1 MMMYKYIDCKYP
13 IEIERNEIYPAIYE
27 YILPRP
33 TYCIGKLY
41 IDGKWFCDVIEDTD
55 RGLSDEMAE
64 EEIIKKKV
72 KGETAIPT
80 GIYPVYLTYS
90 PKYKKKMPLIDNVK
104 GYSGIRIHSGNTS
117 KDTEGCLIVGKNKEV
132 GKVLESRKTYNT
144 LFKKLVQANSKIII
158 DIQRKY
164 TV

>member
-1 MMMYKYIDCKYP
+1 MRITL
-13 IEIERNEIYPAIYE
+13 IRIAN
-27 YILPRP
+27 RP

-41 IDGKWFCDVIEDTD
+41 IDGKYFCDTIEDTD
-55 RGLSDEMAE
+55 RGLKDEMSV
-64 EEIIKKKV
+64 EEILKLKV

-80 GIYPVYLTYS
+80 GIYHVFLTYS
-90 PKYKKKMPLIDNVK
+90 PKYKKQMPLIDNVK

-117 KDTEGCLIVGKNKEV
+117 KDTEGCLLVGLNTKV
-132 GKVLESRKTYNT
+132 GMVTQSRKYYNI
-144 LFKKLVQANSKIII
+144 LFKELVKTNERIII

>member
-1 MMMYKYIDCKYP
+1 MRLTLIR
-13 IEIERNEIYPAIYE
+13 IAN
-27 YILPRP
+27 RP

-41 IDGKWFCDVIEDTD
+41 LDGKWFCDVIEDTD
-55 RGLSDEMAE
+55 RGLDDSMTEAE
-64 EEIIKKKV
+64 ILKRKV

-80 GIYPVYLTYS
+80 GIYQVLLTYS
-90 PKYKKKMPLIDNVK
+90 PKYKRIMPLISNVK

-117 KDTEGCLIVGKNKEV
+117 KDTEGCLIVGKNTKV
-132 GKVLESRKTYNT
+132 GMVTDSRNTYNA
-144 LFKKLVQANSKIII
+144 LFKRLNQANGKIII